1 MRIGGYHTYRQTSV
15 LTADPKRLVIMCYE
29 ETIRNLRLASLAYSA
44 KNFATKGKAVQK
56 ALDIIGELRGA
67 LDFERGGPIA
77 ISLENLYV
85 FMTKYTIES
94 DRARN
99 VQGFER
105 VASMLEVLKSAWEKI
120 FFGQPEESM
129 APASNMD
136 AGFEPSGRA
145 RSAQSATHGR

>member
-1 MRIGGYHTYRQTSV
+1 MRIGGYQNYRKTSV

-29 ETIRNLRLASLAYSA
+29 ETIRNLRLASLAYSSR
-44 KNFATKGKAVQK
+44 NYVTKGKAVQK
-56 ALDIIGELRGA
+56 ALDIMGELRGA
-67 LDFERGGPIA
+67 LDFERGGTVA

-85 FMTKYTIES
+85 FMTKHTIES

-120 FFGQPEESM
+120 FFGQQEESM
-129 APASNMD
+129 EPDSD
-136 AGFEPSGRA
+136 IDPGFKPSERA
-145 RSAQSATHGR
+145 RPTQSAAYGR